1 MPQTAVRP
9 RRVPLVASIVGARVR
24 RDMATAM
31 SRTASSAL
39 PGFTPLLL
47 VLSLLVLCCLA
58 PWARAAGNKRAGGEE
73 DTTASAIHICVDR
86 SGAVSYQ
93 SAPCGTGQRT
103 REVRTF
109 RPTAVDP
116 QLFGR
121 TREIEREMDRRNHA
135 SRVSSAS
142 RGSAGRSRA
151 AAPNPC
157 QVAKDQRKREL
168 ARAGLKRNFDLL
180 SRLDGAVWDAC
191 KGL

>member
-9 RRVPLVASIVGARVR
+9 NRSSLVASIVGARAR
-24 RDMATAM
+24 RDVAAAM
-31 SRTASSAL
+31 SRPASSVL
-39 PGFTPLLL
+39 PGFTPL

-86 SGAVSYQ
+86 SGVVSYQ

-116 QLFGR
+116 QLFGH

>member
-9 RRVPLVASIVGARVR
+9 RRSSLVAAIVCTRAR
-24 RDMATAM
+24 RDVAAAM
-31 SRTASSAL
+31 SRPASSAL
-39 PGFTPLLL
+39 PGVTPL
-47 VLSLLVLCCLA
+47 LLVLCCLA
-58 PWARAAGNKRAGGEE
+58 PWAQAAGNKRAGGEE

-86 SGAVSYQ
+86 SGVVSYQ

-116 QLFGR
+116 QLLGR
-121 TREIEREMDRRNHA
+121 TREIDREMDRRNHA

-157 QVAKDQRKREL
+157 LVAKDQRKREL